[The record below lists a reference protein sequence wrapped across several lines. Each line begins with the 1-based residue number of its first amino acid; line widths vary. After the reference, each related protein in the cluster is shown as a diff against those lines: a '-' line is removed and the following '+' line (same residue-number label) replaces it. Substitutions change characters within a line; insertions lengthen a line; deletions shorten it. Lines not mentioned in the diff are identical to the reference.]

1 MDALCYKQWTF
12 HSRQLYETSQHAS
25 FGPNHTNR
33 KAKNLMY
40 IAISRQCTT
49 LQTAIRRSANN
60 QVCLRQTDQ
69 EQIQQVSKVEE
80 MLKDEL
86 RVME

>member
-1 MDALCYKQWTF
+1 
-12 HSRQLYETSQHAS
+12 
-25 FGPNHTNR
+25 
-33 KAKNLMY
+33 MY